1 MQRQANR
8 YYNGD
13 QFQVGCDVSELD
25 RDERKLCVRILAMHQ
40 SYSRLLL
47 KTGAHSS
54 TSLLGVL
61 NDAKEK
67 VIFFEELLACCLRWS
82 ESSTAVGTQISQR

>member
-1 MQRQANR
+1 MLRQANR

-25 RDERKLCVRILAMHQ
+25 RDERRLCVRILAMHQ

-47 KTGAHSS
+47 KTGAHSHSS

-67 VIFFEELLACCLRWS
+67 VIFFKNSLLA
-82 ESSTAVGTQISQR
+82 A

>member
-1 MQRQANR
+1 MLRQANR

-25 RDERKLCVRILAMHQ
+25 RDERRLCVRILEMHQ

-67 VIFFEELLACCLRWS
+67 VIFCSRTPCLLLNTEGEQHCRWNLN
-82 ESSTAVGTQISQR
+82 

>member
-13 QFQVGCDVSELD
+13 QFQVGCDVSEMD
-25 RDERKLCVRILAMHQ
+25 RDERRLCVRILAMHQ

-47 KTGAHSS
+47 KTGAHSL
-54 TSLLGVL
+54 TSPLGVL
-61 NDAKEK
+61 KDAKEK
-67 VIFFEELLACCLRWS
+67 VNFLSRISLLA
-82 ESSTAVGTQISQR
+82 A